1 MTTAECPG
9 RLLASEWCE
18 VMTCA
23 RQAAQGRQHGG
34 VAAFIC
40 VVSRRPP
47 PPSMDI
53 ELCEL

>member
-23 RQAAQGRQHGG
+23 RQAAQGHQHGG
-34 VAAFIC
+34 VAAFI
-40 VVSRRPP
+40 
-47 PPSMDI
+47 
-53 ELCEL
+53 